1 MPGKSSAWLLALV
14 AVAALAVA
22 PLVLGAYPRY
32 VISIWLIFALSAVGL
47 NIPIG
52 MASIYSFGHG
62 GFMLIGA
69 YATGVATI
77 SWGWPLL
84 PAMLLAVAIALAVGA
99 LIGLPSLRL
108 TGFSLAIVTFAFG
121 YMLFHL
127 VKAFDLTGG
136 PQGLFMPEMDL
147 VRLWGGRVLYYMVL
161 AIFLVGVLWAHSIA
175 TGKTGRALRTLGTSE
190 IVAQSLGIN
199 LLRLKMLSFMLS
211 GAYGAV
217 AGSLLALATTY
228 VAPETYM
235 PELSINMFAAVMIGG
250 SGTLIGPILG
260 ALFIVLI
267 PELTQSAQNLSEIVY
282 ALIFCLVATLFPSG
296 LLGMLRSGLARL
308 RAPARPAPTPAPE
321 RR

>member
-1 MPGKSSAWLLALV
+1 MAGKSSGWVFALV
-14 AVAALAVA
+14 AVAALAIA
-22 PLVLGAYPRY
+22 PLWLGTYPRY

-52 MASIYSFGHG
+52 LASIYSFGHG

-84 PAMLLAVAIALAVGA
+84 PAMLLAVVIAIAVGA

-136 PQGLFMPEMDL
+136 PQGLFMPDTAFA
-147 VRLWGGRVLYYMVL
+147 RAWGGRLLYYMVL
-161 AIFLVGVLWAHSIA
+161 AIFVVGVFWAYSIA
-175 TGKTGRALRTLGTSE
+175 TGKTGRALRTLGTNE

-199 LLRLKMLSFMLS
+199 LLRAKMLSFILS
-211 GAYGAV
+211 GVYGAV
-217 AGSLLALATTY
+217 AGSLLALVTTY
-228 VAPETYM
+228 VAPETYT

-267 PELTQSAQNLSEIVY
+267 PELTQSAQNLSEIIY
-282 ALIFCLVATLFPSG
+282 ALIFCFVATLFPSG
-296 LLGMLRSGLARL
+296 LLGMAKGAIRRL
-308 RAPARPAPTPAPE
+308 RPQPVPAAVRE
-321 RR
+321 

>member
-1 MPGKSSAWLLALV
+1 MAGKSSGWAFALI
-14 AVAALAVA
+14 AVAALAIA
-22 PLVLGAYPRY
+22 PLWLGTYPRY

-52 MASIYSFGHG
+52 LASIYSFGHG

-84 PAMLLAVAIALAVGA
+84 PAMLLAVVLAIAVGA

-121 YMLFHL
+121 YMLFHV

-136 PQGLFMPEMDL
+136 PQGLFMPETAL
-147 VRLWGGRVLYYMVL
+147 ARAWGGRVLYYVVL
-161 AIFLVGVLWAHSIA
+161 AIFVVGVFWAYSIA
-175 TGKTGRALRTLGTSE
+175 TGKTGRALRTLGTNE

-199 LLRLKMLSFMLS
+199 LLRVKMLSFMLS
-211 GAYGAV
+211 GVYGAV
-217 AGSLLALATTY
+217 AGSLLALVTTY
-228 VAPETYM
+228 VAPETYT

-250 SGTLIGPILG
+250 SGTLVGPILG

-267 PELTQSAQNLSEIVY
+267 PELTQSAQNLSEIIY

-296 LLGMLRSGLARL
+296 LLGMAKSAIRRL
-308 RAPARPAPTPAPE
+308 RPQPVPAAVRE
-321 RR
+321 

>member
-1 MPGKSSAWLLALV
+1 MPGKTSGWAFALI
-14 AVAALAVA
+14 AVAALAIA
-22 PLVLGAYPRY
+22 PLWLGTYPRY
-32 VISIWLIFALSAVGL
+32 VISVWLIFALSAVGL

-52 MASIYSFGHG
+52 LASIYSFGHG

-84 PAMLLAVAIALAVGA
+84 PAMLLAVVIAIAVGA

-121 YMLFHL
+121 YMLFHV

-136 PQGLFMPEMDL
+136 PQGLFMPETAL
-147 VRLWGGRVLYYMVL
+147 ARAWGGRPLYYMVL
-161 AIFLVGVLWAHSIA
+161 AIFVVGVFWAHSIA
-175 TGKTGRALRTLGTSE
+175 TGKTGRALRTLGTNE

-199 LLRLKMLSFMLS
+199 LLRAKMLSFMLS
-211 GAYGAV
+211 GVYGAV
-217 AGSLLALATTY
+217 AGSLLALVTTY
-228 VAPETYM
+228 VAPETYT

-250 SGTLIGPILG
+250 SGTLVGPILG

-267 PELTQSAQNLSEIVY
+267 PELTQSAQNLSEIIY

-296 LLGMLRSGLARL
+296 LLGMAKSAIRRL
-308 RAPARPAPTPAPE
+308 RPQPVPAAVRE
-321 RR
+321 